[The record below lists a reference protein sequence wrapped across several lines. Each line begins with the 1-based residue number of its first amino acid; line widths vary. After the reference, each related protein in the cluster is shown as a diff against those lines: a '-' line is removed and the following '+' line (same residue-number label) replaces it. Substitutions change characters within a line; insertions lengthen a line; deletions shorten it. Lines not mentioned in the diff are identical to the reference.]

1 MSEGI
6 LSGTHNDVLMLNSFA
21 WPGSS
26 GSVVFDE
33 KGRVLGVVSAIRMD
47 AIMGVF
53 PTYIEHIIL
62 ASNIKVLDQSVLKE
76 ILRNAK

>member
-6 LSGTHNDVLMLNSFA
+6 LTGTHEDMLMLNSFA

-33 KGRVLGVVSAIRMD
+33 GGRVVGVVSALRMD

-53 PTYIEHIIL
+53 PTFIEHIIL
-62 ASNIKVLDQSVLKE
+62 ASNIKALDYSVLKE
-76 ILRNAK
+76 ILRNAR